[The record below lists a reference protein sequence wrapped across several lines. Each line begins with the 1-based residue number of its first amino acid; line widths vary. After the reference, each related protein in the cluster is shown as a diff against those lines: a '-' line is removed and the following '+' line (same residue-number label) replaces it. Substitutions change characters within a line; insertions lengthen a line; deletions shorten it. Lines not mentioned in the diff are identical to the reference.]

1 MKHMMLFWL
10 LLCSGLSASAQV
22 TAIRAGKLVDPESGT
37 TLADQVILV
46 EGQTIRAVGAEV
58 TPPPGARVI
67 DLSRMT
73 VMPGLIDCHTHVCSS
88 VPSRQGLPR
97 KASRSGQIAYDL
109 GNTTGYRAIQGVVNA
124 RTMLEAGFTTIRD
137 LGNAGNYADVDLR
150 RAVTEGLVPGPTM
163 ITAGRIIAPF
173 GGQYAPSD
181 RGYTM
186 NPERPGLGAPEYLY
200 ADTRDEL
207 RKAIRENLF
216 HGAQVI
222 KIVVD
227 DQRYLY
233 SVDDIRSIVEEA
245 HQAQVKVAAHC
256 VTEAGA
262 RHAALAGVDSIEHGF
277 VMSDSVLELAKQNN
291 VVLVGTDF
299 TREYLQE
306 YGQDAEIAGRGYAR
320 SLDRIQRAYRIGVEQ
335 AFGSDIIFDVEGKTR
350 GEVCLSILNTY
361 IAAGLP
367 NSYLLRML
375 TTHGARLLGIS
386 QQRGA
391 VRAGMA
397 ADLIAT
403 PESPLEVIATLQR
416 VQFVMKE
423 GVVIRQQASDPAPAR
438 P

>member
-1 MKHMMLFWL
+1 MKRTILFWL

-22 TAIRAGKLVDPESGT
+22 TAIRAGRLADPESGT
-37 TLADQVILV
+37 TLANQVILV
-46 EGQTIRAVGAEV
+46 EGRTIRAVGAEV
-58 TPPPGARVI
+58 AIPAGARVI

-88 VPSRQGLPR
+88 VPSRRGLPR

-109 GNTTGYRAIQGVVNA
+109 GNTTAYRAIQGVANV

-137 LGNAGNYADVDLR
+137 IGNAGNYADVDLR
-150 RAVTEGLVPGPTM
+150 RAITEGLVPGPTM

-207 RKAIRENLF
+207 RKAIRENIF
-216 HGAQVI
+216 HGAQLI

-233 SVDDIRSIVEEA
+233 SVDDIRFAAEEA
-245 HQAQVKVAAHC
+245 HQARVRLAAHA

-262 RHAALAGVDSIEHGF
+262 RHAAMAGVDSIEHGF
-277 VMSDSVLELAKQNN
+277 MMSDSVLELAKRNQ

-299 TREYLQE
+299 TQEYLQE
-306 YGQDAEIAGRGYAR
+306 YGQDAETAGRGYAR
-320 SLDRIQRAYRIGVEQ
+320 SLDRIRRAYRIGVEQ

-350 GEVCLSILNTY
+350 GEVCLSILDTY
-361 IAAGLP
+361 VAAGLP

-375 TTHGARLLGIS
+375 TTNAARLLDVS
-386 QQRGA
+386 HQRGA
-391 VRAGMA
+391 IRAGLA

-403 PESPLEVIATLQR
+403 PENPLEEIATLKR
-416 VQFVMKE
+416 VRFVMKE
-423 GVVIRQQASDPAPAR
+423 GAVIRQ
-438 P
+438 

>member
-1 MKHMMLFWL
+1 MKRTILFWL

-22 TAIRAGKLVDPESGT
+22 TAIRAGRLADPESGT
-37 TLADQVILV
+37 TLANQVILV
-46 EGQTIRAVGAEV
+46 EGRTIRAVGAEV
-58 TPPPGARVI
+58 AIPAGARVI

-88 VPSRQGLPR
+88 VPSRRGLPR

-109 GNTTGYRAIQGVVNA
+109 GNTTAYRAIQGVANV

-137 LGNAGNYADVDLR
+137 IGNAGNYADVDLR
-150 RAVTEGLVPGPTM
+150 RAITEGLVPGPTM

-207 RKAIRENLF
+207 RKAIRENIF
-216 HGAQVI
+216 HGAQLI

-233 SVDDIRSIVEEA
+233 SVDDIRFAAEEA
-245 HQAQVKVAAHC
+245 HQARVRLAAHA

-262 RHAALAGVDSIEHGF
+262 RHAAMARVDSIEHGF
-277 VMSDSVLELAKQNN
+277 MMSDSVLELAKRNQ

-299 TREYLQE
+299 TQEYLQE
-306 YGQDAEIAGRGYAR
+306 YGQDAETAGRGYAR
-320 SLDRIQRAYRIGVEQ
+320 SLDRIRRAYRIGVEQ

-350 GEVCLSILNTY
+350 GEVCLSILDTY
-361 IAAGLP
+361 VAAGLP

-375 TTHGARLLGIS
+375 TTNAARLLDVS
-386 QQRGA
+386 HQRGA
-391 VRAGMA
+391 IRAGLA

-403 PESPLEVIATLQR
+403 PENPLEEIATLKR
-416 VQFVMKE
+416 VRFVMKE
-423 GVVIRQQASDPAPAR
+423 GAVIRQ
-438 P
+438 

>member
-1 MKHMMLFWL
+1 MKRTILFWL

-22 TAIRAGKLVDPESGT
+22 TAIRAGRLVDPESGT
-37 TLADQVILV
+37 TLANQVILV
-46 EGQTIRAVGAEV
+46 EGRTIRAVGAEV
-58 TPPPGARVI
+58 AIPAGARVI

-88 VPSRQGLPR
+88 VPSRRGLPR
-97 KASRSGQIAYDL
+97 KVARSGQIAYDL
-109 GNTTGYRAIQGVVNA
+109 GNTTAYRAIQGVANA

-137 LGNAGNYADVDLR
+137 IGNAGNYADVDLR
-150 RAVTEGLVPGPTM
+150 RAITEGLVPGPTM

-207 RKAIRENLF
+207 RKAIRENIF
-216 HGAQVI
+216 HGAQLI

-233 SVDDIRSIVEEA
+233 SVDDIRFAVEEA
-245 HQAQVKVAAHC
+245 HQARVRLAAHA

-262 RHAALAGVDSIEHGF
+262 RHAAMAGVDSIEHGF
-277 VMSDSVLELAKQNN
+277 MMSDSVLELAKRNQ

-299 TREYLQE
+299 TQEYLQE
-306 YGQDAEIAGRGYAR
+306 YGQDAETAGRGYAR

-350 GEVCLSILNTY
+350 GEVCLSILDTY
-361 IAAGLP
+361 VAAGLP

-375 TTHGARLLGIS
+375 TTNAARLLDIS
-386 QQRGA
+386 HQRGA
-391 VRAGMA
+391 IRAGLA

-403 PESPLEVIATLQR
+403 PENPLEEITTLKR
-416 VQFVMKE
+416 VRFVMKE
-423 GVVIRQQASDPAPAR
+423 GAVIRQ
-438 P
+438 

>member
-1 MKHMMLFWL
+1 MKRAILLWL

-37 TLADQVILV
+37 TLTNQVILV
-46 EGQTIRAVGAEV
+46 EGRTIRAVGTEV
-58 TPPPGARVI
+58 AIPPGATVI

-88 VPSRQGLPR
+88 VPSRRGLSR
-97 KASRSGQIAYDL
+97 KVARSGQIAYDL
-109 GNTTGYRAIQGVVNA
+109 GNTTGYRAIQGVANA

-137 LGNAGNYADVDLR
+137 VGNAGNYADVDLR
-150 RAVTEGLVPGPTM
+150 RAIAEGLVPGPTM

-200 ADTRDEL
+200 ADTREEL
-207 RKAIRENLF
+207 RKAIRENIF
-216 HGAQVI
+216 HGAQLI

-227 DQRYLY
+227 DQRYIY
-233 SVDDIRSIVEEA
+233 SVDDIRFAVEEA
-245 HQAQVKVAAHC
+245 HQARVRLAAHA

-262 RHAALAGVDSIEHGF
+262 RNAAMAGVDSIEHGF
-277 VMSDSVLELAKQNN
+277 VMSDSVLELAKRNQ

-299 TREYLQE
+299 TKEYLQE
-306 YGQDAEIAGRGYAR
+306 YGQDAETAGRGYAR
-320 SLDRIQRAYRIGVEQ
+320 SLDRIRRAYRIGVEQ
-335 AFGSDIIFDVEGKTR
+335 AFGSDIIFEVEGKTR
-350 GEVCLSILNTY
+350 GEVCLSILDTY
-361 IAAGLP
+361 VAAGLP

-375 TTHGARLLGIS
+375 TTHAARLLDVAA
-386 QQRGA
+386 QRGA
-391 VRAGMA
+391 IRPGMA

-403 PESPLEVIATLQR
+403 PENPLEEIQTLQR
-416 VQFVMKE
+416 VRFVMKE
-423 GVVIRQQASDPAPAR
+423 GVVIRQ
-438 P
+438 

>member
-1 MKHMMLFWL
+1 MKRTILFWL

-22 TAIRAGKLVDPESGT
+22 TAIRAGRLVDPESGT
-37 TLADQVILV
+37 TLANQVILV
-46 EGQTIRAVGAEV
+46 EGRTIRAVGAEV
-58 TPPPGARVI
+58 AIPAGARVI

-88 VPSRQGLPR
+88 VPSRRGLPR

-109 GNTTGYRAIQGVVNA
+109 GNTTAYRAIQGVANA

-137 LGNAGNYADVDLR
+137 IGNAGNYADVDLR
-150 RAVTEGLVPGPTM
+150 RAITEGLVPGPTM

-207 RKAIRENLF
+207 RKAIRENIF
-216 HGAQVI
+216 HGAQLI

-233 SVDDIRSIVEEA
+233 SVDDIRFAVEEA
-245 HQAQVKVAAHC
+245 HQARVRLAAHA

-262 RHAALAGVDSIEHGF
+262 RHAAMAGVDSIEHGF
-277 VMSDSVLELAKQNN
+277 MMSDSVLELAKRNQ

-299 TREYLQE
+299 TQEYLQE
-306 YGQDAEIAGRGYAR
+306 YGQDAETAGRGYAR
-320 SLDRIQRAYRIGVEQ
+320 SLDRIRRAYRIGVEQ

-350 GEVCLSILNTY
+350 GEVCLSILDTY
-361 IAAGLP
+361 VAAGLP

-375 TTHGARLLGIS
+375 TTNAARLLDVS
-386 QQRGA
+386 HQRGA
-391 VRAGMA
+391 IRAGLA

-403 PESPLEVIATLQR
+403 PENPLEEIATLKR
-416 VQFVMKE
+416 VRFVMKE
-423 GVVIRQQASDPAPAR
+423 GAVIRQ
-438 P
+438 